1 MAEKKWYSMEDIELA
16 KSSLDELPD
25 LTLTRLTKTDA
36 LEKLKETIVELANKK
51 GYSVEE
57 IRSALMSV
65 GLTASVKAIRD
76 MLSSQKKPQYR
87 TAKNKKLESGETKK

>member
-57 IRSALMSV
+57 IRSTLMSV

-76 MLSSQKKPQYR
+76 MLSSPKKPQTR
-87 TAKNKKLESGETKK
+87 ATKTKN